1 MCFVTLVEVAWLLGC
16 IARTRLLSV
25 LSVAAAG
32 MNPLRAC
39 VVPGT
44 VVPVPV
50 HGVETRLGMIGLP
63 TDRHA
68 NTVSGQPITFQAN

>member
-16 IARTRLLSV
+16 IARTSTRL